1 MNRLFNV
8 DDELDINFIFN
19 LIKIKKTKILKS
31 SIFFGC
37 LFFLFSFTQSKLFMS
52 NISFFKI
59 NDTSSLSSF
68 SVDTILSGGSG
79 SINDRLEL
87 DIKDILSS
95 QKLSI
100 QIVNHLWSSID
111 NKSLITFWELD
122 KKSFLDEFSKD
133 EYSDLKIQEAAVKEL
148 IEKRI
153 SIDEDLKTGLITVSL
168 ETENRM
174 LSVEILNYIK
184 EFVLVFSSSNIKD
197 LSTKEIEYLNTR
209 VQTVEAELENIDSKI
224 ISFLEKNKN
233 YTDSPELTL
242 LYQSL
247 MQDKLFIQNVMI
259 TLLQQVEMAKLN
271 EIKISPVIESLD
283 SPIISAKH
291 SYPNRIL
298 WLLIGCFLGLLISI
312 SSIIFKSAKVK

>member
-1 MNRLFNV
+1 
-8 DDELDINFIFN
+8 
-19 LIKIKKTKILKS
+19 
-31 SIFFGC
+31 
-37 LFFLFSFTQSKLFMS
+37 MS

-59 NDTSSLSSF
+59 NDIIYYHLFRFYIECSS
-68 SVDTILSGGSG
+68 GN
-79 SINDRLEL
+79 INDRLEL

-111 NKSLITFWELD
+111 NKSLITFWGLD
-122 KKSFLDEFSKD
+122 KKSLLGNFLKD
-133 EYSDLKIQEAAVKEL
+133 DYSSLKIQEAAVKEL

-153 SIDEDLKTGLITVSL
+153 SIKEDLKTGLITVSL

-197 LSTKEIEYLNTR
+197 LSSKEIKYLNTR
-209 VQTVEAELENIDSKI
+209 VQSVEEELDNIDSKI

-242 LYQSL
+242 LYQNL
-247 MQDKLFIQNVMI
+247 MQENYLFKM
-259 TLLQQVEMAKLN
+259 
-271 EIKISPVIESLD
+271 
-283 SPIISAKH
+283 
-291 SYPNRIL
+291 
-298 WLLIGCFLGLLISI
+298 
-312 SSIIFKSAKVK
+312 

>member
-184 EFVLVFSSSNIKD
+184 EL
-197 LSTKEIEYLNTR
+197 
-209 VQTVEAELENIDSKI
+209 
-224 ISFLEKNKN
+224 
-233 YTDSPELTL
+233 
-242 LYQSL
+242 
-247 MQDKLFIQNVMI
+247 
-259 TLLQQVEMAKLN
+259 
-271 EIKISPVIESLD
+271 
-283 SPIISAKH
+283 
-291 SYPNRIL
+291 
-298 WLLIGCFLGLLISI
+298 C
-312 SSIIFKSAKVK
+312 

>member
-1 MNRLFNV
+1 MNQLFNA
-8 DDELDINFIFN
+8 DNELDINFIMG
-19 LIKIKKTKILKS
+19 LMKIQRIKILKF
-31 SIFFGC
+31 SIFLGC
-37 LFFLFSFTQSKLFMS
+37 LFFIFSFSQSKLYMS

-59 NDTSSLSSF
+59 NDTNSLSSF
-68 SVDTILSGGSG
+68 SVDSILSGSSG
-79 SINDRLEL
+79 NINDRLEL

-111 NKSLITFWELD
+111 NKSLITFWGLD
-122 KKSFLDEFSKD
+122 KKSLLGNFLKD
-133 EYSDLKIQEAAVKEL
+133 DYSSLKIQEAAVKEL

-153 SIDEDLKTGLITVSL
+153 SIKEDLKTGLITVSL

-197 LSTKEIEYLNTR
+197 LSSKEIKYLNTR
-209 VQTVEAELENIDSKI
+209 VQSVEEELDNIDSKI

-242 LYQSL
+242 LYQNL
-247 MQDKLFIQNVMI
+247 MQEKLFIQNVMI

-291 SYPNRIL
+291 SYPQRFI
-298 WLLIGCFLGLLISI
+298 WFLIGVLLGFFISI
-312 SSIIFKSAKVK
+312 SSIIYKSTKTE